1 MSFVLLCELGNYYKR
16 FALSFALSLVL
27 LCELGDYYKRFVL
40 NFALNFALLQEC
52 CYNSSIKLYCCI

>member
-1 MSFVLLCELGNYYKR
+1 MSFMLLCELGNYYKR

-40 NFALNFALLQEC
+40 NFALLQEC